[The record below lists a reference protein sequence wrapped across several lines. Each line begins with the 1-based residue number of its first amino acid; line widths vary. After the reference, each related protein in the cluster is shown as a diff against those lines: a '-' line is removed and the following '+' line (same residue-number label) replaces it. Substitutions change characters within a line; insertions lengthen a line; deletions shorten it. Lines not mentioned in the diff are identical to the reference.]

1 MLQQALSHL
10 GVLSPNPAPVP
21 CPAVVPRGAGR
32 LSCTRAKPRRHDQVV
47 RLIAVPQRPALLQ
60 AKALVSLIIEETP
73 EAIGRWVLKSDL
85 EVVYR
90 QLAEREGWPQLH
102 WNRIGKELGNMCRRR
117 QVRVTE
123 NGKRRRLAAYFIT
136 QQSTKLAA

>member
-1 MLQQALSHL
+1 MLQGFSRFNTLSQ
-10 GVLSPNPAPVP
+10 PPAPAP
-21 CPAVVPRGAGR
+21 CPAVVAQRAG
-32 LSCTRAKPRRHDQVV
+32 LASCTRTKPRRPARVY
-47 RLIAVPQRPALLQ
+47 RLVAEPPRPALLQ

-90 QLAEREGWPQLH
+90 QLAEREGWPLLH
-102 WNRIGKELGNMCRRR
+102 WNRIGKELGKMCRRR
-117 QVRVTE
+117 QVRMTE
-123 NGKRRRLAAYFIT
+123 NGKRRRLAAYCIG